1 MTRGL
6 RGGRGSRILR
16 IMNVSLTR
24 GVLLVAMC
32 AAALPS
38 VKADEIQLKDGKT
51 FYGVIVGYDNNM
63 FKVKTDFGFVL
74 VEKSKIA
81 AIIPMVSE
89 TGKADAKPAAKK
101 QARPE
106 SLQPE
111 AEAVKADAA
120 NGQPTA
126 EPAVESTI
134 ERPAARLSNAAV
146 RPQLPANAPKTNAV
160 APSIKTVPA
169 AAAIAMAT
177 PVTPL
182 APPKEAEVPQIPEEV
197 QGNVY
202 TNHAYGF
209 RMYKAPSWQLIEDP
223 TALPNAIVAMGTPN
237 ESTLMV
243 VGREKTKQPLD
254 AAATSV
260 ENRLHDVYDG
270 YRQVSQRKTVVGGS
284 PAVEYRYR
292 GKADEHDWSGT
303 LVVIARGNDIFTAL
317 GMTYADTDLIQIQE
331 NVIAKA
337 IASLDF
343 SVR

>member
-1 MTRGL
+1 MKA
-6 RGGRGSRILR
+6 
-16 IMNVSLTR
+16 SLTR
-24 GVLLVAMC
+24 GLLALAICVA
-32 AAALPS
+32 AFPP

-51 FYGVIVGYDNNM
+51 FYGVIVGYENNM

-81 AIIPMVSE
+81 SIIPMASE
-89 TGKADAKPAAKK
+89 AGQTDAKVAAKK

-106 SLQPE
+106 SFAPE
-111 AEAVKADAA
+111 AEAVKAGAA
-120 NGQPTA
+120 NVPPIA
-126 EPAVESTI
+126 ELAVETTI

-146 RPQLPANAPKTNAV
+146 RPQLRANAPKISAV
-160 APSIKTVPA
+160 APAIKTVPSA
-169 AAAIAMAT
+169 AATALAT
-177 PVTPL
+177 PVTSL
-182 APPKEAEVPQIPEEV
+182 APAKQAQAPQIPEEV
-197 QGNVY
+197 QGNLY

-243 VGREKTKQPLD
+243 VGREKTKQPLE
-254 AAATSV
+254 AAATAV
-260 ENRLHDVYDG
+260 ESRLHDVYDG

>member
-1 MTRGL
+1 L
-6 RGGRGSRILR
+6 HGGRDSRILR
-16 IMNVSLTR
+16 IMNALLTR
-24 GVLLVAMC
+24 GLLLAAIC
-32 AAALPS
+32 AAVLCP

-51 FYGVIVGYDNNM
+51 FYGVIVAYDNNM
-63 FKVKTDFGFVL
+63 FKIKTDFGFVL

-89 TGKADAKPAAKK
+89 SAKGDAKPAARKP
-101 QARPE
+101 ARPE
-106 SLQPE
+106 ASQPE

-126 EPAVESTI
+126 EPAMESTI
-134 ERPAARLSNAAV
+134 ERPAARLSSTPV
-146 RPQLPANAPKTNAV
+146 RPELPANAPKRNAV
-160 APSIKTVPA
+160 APAIKAIPTA
-169 AAAIAMAT
+169 AATALAT

-182 APPKEAEVPQIPEEV
+182 APPQEAQTPQIPEEV

-209 RMYKAPSWQLIEDP
+209 HMYKAPSWQLIEDP
-223 TALPNAIVAMGTPN
+223 TELPNAIVAMGTPN

-254 AAATSV
+254 AAATTV

-270 YRQVSQRKTVVGGS
+270 YQQTSQRKTLVGGL

-343 SVR
+343 SIR